1 MTKIIPYS
9 TQSINKHDIAAVIK
23 VLKSKF
29 LTQGPVVKIFEK
41 TVAKQTDAKYAV
53 AFNSATSA
61 LHASCLAFAL
71 SSNDIVWTVPNT
83 FVASANCV
91 LLAGG
96 KIDFVDIDPNT
107 NNMDIELLEK
117 KLIKAKKQKKLPK
130 IIIPV
135 HFSGNPYLQDKVKN
149 LSYEYNFKIIEDASH
164 AIGASYQ
171 NEKVGSC
178 KWSDI
183 TVFSFHPV
191 KIITTIEGGVA
202 TTNSLKLYNKLKLFG
217 NHGITK
223 DSKKFKKNNNDPWYY
238 EQQVLGLNYRMSDVS
253 AALGIS
259 QLKRLKQFTKER
271 NSIADIYSKNLN
283 QNLIEI
289 PKKNKLSISTF
300 HLYVIKVKQKNK
312 HKGLFNLLRKNKIY
326 VNLHYLPVH
335 LQPYFR
341 KKGFKKGTFKNSEDH
356 AKRAISL
363 PVYPG
368 LKIKNINKIIN
379 LVNNFLVK

>member
-1 MTKIIPYS
+1 M
-9 TQSINKHDIAAVIK
+9 
-23 VLKSKF
+23 
-29 LTQGPVVKIFEK
+29 
-41 TVAKQTDAKYAV
+41 
-53 AFNSATSA
+53 
-61 LHASCLAFAL
+61 L
-71 SSNDIVWTVPNT
+71 S
-83 FVASANCV
+83 
-91 LLAGG
+91 
-96 KIDFVDIDPNT
+96 
-107 NNMDIELLEK
+107 
-117 KLIKAKKQKKLPK
+117 Q
-130 IIIPV
+130 
-135 HFSGNPYLQDKVKN
+135 
-149 LSYEYNFKIIEDASH
+149 
-164 AIGASYQ
+164 
-171 NEKVGSC
+171 
-178 KWSDI
+178 
-183 TVFSFHPV
+183 
-191 KIITTIEGGVA
+191 
-202 TTNSLKLYNKLKLFG
+202 
-217 NHGITK
+217 
-223 DSKKFKKNNNDPWYY
+223 KNNNDPWYY

-271 NSIADIYSKNLN
+271 NNIADIYGKNLN